1 MKLLIVRKV
10 DPEFFEEH
18 IGTFPQ
24 KWIFGLPLL
33 VNGAAF
39 LLEGSKLQ
47 HMKTKAT

>member
-1 MKLLIVRKV
+1 MNQV

-39 LLEGSKLQ
+39 LWENNKLQ
-47 HMKTKAT
+47 DTRMKAS